1 MEGHSQGLRTE
12 AFSVPSAWLRARALP
27 GGETPLLYNALGQQ
41 GDSIHQN
48 VAGQG
53 ADVHLREALDECCEV
68 LCPQL
73 LDVALRTTQE
83 SIDVETVGVGT
94 DLRRDPGDQP
104 HEGGCQRLPETQLAL
119 EARQRYLHLL
129 PLAALPEAFG
139 HQQDA

>member
-1 MEGHSQGLRTE
+1 M
-12 AFSVPSAWLRARALP
+12 PKCALP
-27 GGETPLLYNALGQQ
+27 ESLEQLGQETFA
-41 GDSIHQN
+41 SVIN
-48 VAGQG
+48 TLAGLARQEL
-53 ADVHLREALDECCEV
+53 DLQLLTLDECCEV